1 MPPGECTHRVCP
13 GPVQPLIHAPWLGNM
28 KMRKKNEV
36 KRRKR
41 REKSRVRNNR
51 DKPKDQIVR
60 VTE

>member
-1 MPPGECTHRVCP
+1 
-13 GPVQPLIHAPWLGNM
+13 M